1 MLYKS
6 GVQGVYIART
16 CFPDVS
22 LNCRG
27 LRDKNKRKNLFFW
40 LKNNNFHIILLQE
53 TFWTEDIKNE
63 VEKDWGGKMVLNPGT
78 IHSKG
83 TATLLNDS
91 IFDTNLNFETKD
103 THLSEDGRMIF
114 INIKFE
120 NKEFSL
126 INIYAPNTPK
136 DRKSFFDKIG
146 KWITKFSFNNEVII
160 GGDFNVTESKNDR
173 VKNNIQEVTSDVS
186 VNSFKSLMKQYN
198 LKDVWREMHPDKF
211 QYTFREISRLDKF
224 LVSEYLT
231 SFVQTSSILHSGI
244 KTDHKCIK
252 VLLNFEEQKKKDRED
267 GNSIQVY

>member
-1 MLYKS
+1 MAEQLK
-6 GVQGVYIART
+6 II
-16 CFPDVS
+16 S

-53 TFWTEDIKNE
+53 TFWTEDMKNE
-63 VEKDWGGKMVLNPGT
+63 VEKDWSGKMVLNPGT

-198 LKDVWREMHPDKF
+198 LKDVWREMHPDKI